1 MSQGRVNHMQ
11 EMIVVKKRQREEK
24 DQMMNRKYVREE

>member
-1 MSQGRVNHMQ
+1 MSQGRVNYMQ

-24 DQMMNRKYVREE
+24 DQMMSRKYVREE

>member
-11 EMIVVKKRQREEK
+11 LMIVVKKRQREEK

>member
-1 MSQGRVNHMQ
+1 MQ

-24 DQMMNRKYVREE
+24 DQMMSRKYVREE

>member
-11 EMIVVKKRQREEK
+11 EMIVVNKRQREEK

>member
-1 MSQGRVNHMQ
+1 MSQGRVNYIQ

-24 DQMMNRKYVREE
+24 DQMMSRKYVREE